1 MELRNIEFFFCNVFL
16 QSADEKQ
23 DETKEEVPR
32 FVKYKTCLVFV
43 HSYRKYEHICIYA
56 LNVCT
61 RLGICTQ
68 VHEVGN
74 IYVYTQRID

>member
-32 FVKYKTCLVFV
+32 FVKYK
-43 HSYRKYEHICIYA
+43 

-61 RLGICTQ
+61 RLGICTTH

-74 IYVYTQRID
+74 IYVYMH